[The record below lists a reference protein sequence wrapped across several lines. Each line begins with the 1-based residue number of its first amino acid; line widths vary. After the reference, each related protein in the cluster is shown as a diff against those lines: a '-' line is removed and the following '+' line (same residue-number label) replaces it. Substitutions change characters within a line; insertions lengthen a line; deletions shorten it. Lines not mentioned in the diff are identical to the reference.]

1 MAVAVDRY
9 LAPILLFVFVYVA
22 TLILCEW
29 FRFPFRQWTGLI
41 AVTVATVATVL
52 LIERGRWQLGLFVPP
67 RLAVKEF
74 AIGSLWGAALIGTC
88 AVLVVLTTAVRH
100 GPGRGFPWGELAL
113 VFVPAVLHE
122 ELLFRGYPFQKLLP
136 AGRTFAV
143 VFVAL
148 IFAGLHANNSS
159 VTPLGL
165 ANIFLGGILLGLAYV
180 RYGRLWFPIGLH
192 LAWNLMTGPILGH
205 EVSGYQGYKTLLME
219 TGEGPWWLSGGEF
232 GIEGS
237 VWMTVV
243 ELLAIAL
250 LARRIARQ
258 TPV

>member
-1 MAVAVDRY
+1 M
-9 LAPILLFVFVYVA
+9 FVYVA
-22 TLILCEW
+22 TLILFEW
-29 FRFPFRQWTGLI
+29 FRFPFRQWAALI
-41 AVTVATVATVL
+41 AVTAATVATVL
-52 LIERGRWQLGLFVPP
+52 IIERGRWPLGLFVSR
-67 RLAVKEF
+67 RLAAKEF
-74 AIGSLWGAALIGTC
+74 AIGSLWGAVLIGVC
-88 AVLVVLTTAVRH
+88 GVLVLLTTAVRH

-113 VFVPAVLHE
+113 VLVPAVVHE
-122 ELLFRGYPFQKLLP
+122 ELLFRGYPFQKLLG
-136 AGRTFAV
+136 AGRAFAV

-148 IFAGLHANNSS
+148 VFAGLHANNSS

-165 ANIFLGGILLGLAYV
+165 ANIFLGGILLGLAYL

-205 EVSGYQGYKTLLME
+205 EVSGYQGYETLLIE

-250 LARRIARQ
+250 LFHRISSRRQ
-258 TPV
+258 TFALEADKGVSP